1 MFDYAELGFKS
12 IEKAEKFINGANQ
25 LWYLWIRSEDTIT
38 MYFFADIIEKLYKEK
53 YITKNDLYELS
64 EQEIINIIK
73 NCPDKKLSNLFKEF
87 MKCNTFVDCEEY
99 RKDKFI
105 VEGIKM
111 LEEAINENASIDLIV
126 IREGMDLSNLIS
138 NVIPK
143 NNIDSGMKSKNIIDA
158 ISKIKSITVTEKVF
172 DTLTDVVSPQGVLA
186 VINKRGII
194 NQATENNNASE
205 IGDKIKETE
214 NVKIDTTADYIL
226 ALDGIQD
233 PGNLGTI
240 IRTADSANLK
250 QIIVSKNTVDAYS
263 PKVIRSTM
271 GAIYRV
277 NIIGVENLEVILK
290 NLQKD
295 GFKVVV
301 TSLDTNNSIYD
312 ISYNKSI
319 VVIGNEANGV
329 SKEVQE
335 LADERVK
342 IPMLGK
348 TESLN
353 AAVATGIMIYEYVR
367 RKNETSSTKS

>member
-1 MFDYAELGFKS
+1 MIISSKDNEIVK
-12 IEKAEKFINGANQ
+12 E
-25 LWYLWIRSEDTIT
+25 IR
-38 MYFFADIIEKLYKEK
+38 KLKEK
-53 YITKNDLYELS
+53 K
-64 EQEIINIIK
+64 
-73 NCPDKKLSNLFKEF
+73 
-87 MKCNTFVDCEEY
+87 Y

-111 LEEAINENASIDLIV
+111 LEEAISENASIDLIV
-126 IREGMDLSNLIS
+126 IREGIDLKGTISNLFE
-138 NVIPK
+138 K
-143 NNIDSGMKSKNIIDA
+143 NNNCEAKNKNVLDK
-158 ISKIKSITVTEKVF
+158 ISKTITVTENVF
-172 DTLTDVVSPQGVLA
+172 NTLTDVVSPQGVLA
-186 VINKRGII
+186 VINK
-194 NQATENNNASE
+194 NKKSTELESDTKEEVILN
-205 IGDKIKETE
+205 DKDA
-214 NVKIDTTADYIL
+214 NVKKIDIVNNKINMSADYII

-277 NIIGVENLEVILK
+277 HIIEVENLEVTLK
-290 NLQKD
+290 DLQKG

-301 TSLDTNNSIYD
+301 TSLDTKNSIYD

-335 LADERVK
+335 LANEKVK

-367 RKNETSSTKS
+367 RKNETNSTKS

>member
-1 MFDYAELGFKS
+1 MIISSKDNEIVK
-12 IEKAEKFINGANQ
+12 E
-25 LWYLWIRSEDTIT
+25 IR
-38 MYFFADIIEKLYKEK
+38 KLKEK
-53 YITKNDLYELS
+53 K
-64 EQEIINIIK
+64 
-73 NCPDKKLSNLFKEF
+73 
-87 MKCNTFVDCEEY
+87 Y

-138 NVIPK
+138 NVLYK
-143 NNIDSGMKSKNIIDA
+143 NDADSGVKSKNIIDA

-186 VINKRGII
+186 VINKRENGII

-214 NVKIDTTADYIL
+214 NVKINTTTDYIL

-277 NIIGVENLEVILK
+277 NIIEVENLEWTLK
-290 NLQKD
+290 DLQKD

-335 LADERVK
+335 LANERVK

-353 AAVATGIMIYEYVR
+353 ASVATGIMIYEYVR
-367 RKNETSSTKS
+367 RKNETNSTKS

>member
-1 MFDYAELGFKS
+1 MIISSKDNEIVK
-12 IEKAEKFINGANQ
+12 E
-25 LWYLWIRSEDTIT
+25 IR
-38 MYFFADIIEKLYKEK
+38 KLKEK
-53 YITKNDLYELS
+53 K
-64 EQEIINIIK
+64 
-73 NCPDKKLSNLFKEF
+73 
-87 MKCNTFVDCEEY
+87 Y

-138 NVIPK
+138 NILYK
-143 NNIDSGMKSKNIIDA
+143 NDADSGVKSKNIIDA

-186 VINKRGII
+186 VINKRENGII

-214 NVKIDTTADYIL
+214 NVKIDTTTDYIL
-226 ALDGIQD
+226 ALEGIQD

-277 NIIGVENLEVILK
+277 NIIEVENLEWTLK
-290 NLQKD
+290 DLQKD

-335 LADERVK
+335 LANERVK

>member
-1 MFDYAELGFKS
+1 MIISSKDNEMVK
-12 IEKAEKFINGANQ
+12 E
-25 LWYLWIRSEDTIT
+25 IR
-38 MYFFADIIEKLYKEK
+38 KLKEK
-53 YITKNDLYELS
+53 K
-64 EQEIINIIK
+64 
-73 NCPDKKLSNLFKEF
+73 
-87 MKCNTFVDCEEY
+87 Y

-126 IREGMDLSNLIS
+126 IREGMDLRSVIS
-138 NVIPK
+138 NVLPK
-143 NNIDSGMKSKNIIDA
+143 NNADSGMKSKNVLDV
-158 ISKIKSITVTEKVF
+158 ISKIKNITVTEKVF

-186 VINKRGII
+186 VINKKDDII
-194 NQATENNNASE
+194 KQATEKNNVSK

-214 NVKIDTTADYIL
+214 NSKIDTTADYIL

-277 NIIGVENLEVILK
+277 NIIEVENLEVTLK
-290 NLQKD
+290 DLQKD

-335 LADERVK
+335 LANEKVK

-367 RKNETSSTKS
+367 KILKNNWLCWKIIV

>member
-1 MFDYAELGFKS
+1 MIISSKDNEIVK
-12 IEKAEKFINGANQ
+12 E
-25 LWYLWIRSEDTIT
+25 IR
-38 MYFFADIIEKLYKEK
+38 KLKEK
-53 YITKNDLYELS
+53 K
-64 EQEIINIIK
+64 
-73 NCPDKKLSNLFKEF
+73 
-87 MKCNTFVDCEEY
+87 Y
-99 RKDKFI
+99 RKNKFI

-111 LEEAINENASIDLIV
+111 LEEAISENASIDLIV
-126 IREGMDLSNLIS
+126 IREGIDLRNLIS
-138 NVIPK
+138 NILYK
-143 NNIDSGMKSKNIIDA
+143 NDADSGVKSKNIIDA

-186 VINKRGII
+186 VINKRENGII
-194 NQATENNNASE
+194 NQATENNNAFE

-214 NVKIDTTADYIL
+214 NVKIDTTTDYIL

-277 NIIGVENLEVILK
+277 NIIEVENLEVTLK
-290 NLQKD
+290 DLQKD

-335 LADERVK
+335 LANERVK

>member
-1 MFDYAELGFKS
+1 MIISSKDNEIVK
-12 IEKAEKFINGANQ
+12 E
-25 LWYLWIRSEDTIT
+25 IR
-38 MYFFADIIEKLYKEK
+38 KLKEK
-53 YITKNDLYELS
+53 K
-64 EQEIINIIK
+64 
-73 NCPDKKLSNLFKEF
+73 
-87 MKCNTFVDCEEY
+87 Y
-99 RKDKFI
+99 RKNKFI

-111 LEEAINENASIDLIV
+111 LEEAISENASIDLIV

-138 NVIPK
+138 NILYK
-143 NNIDSGMKSKNIIDA
+143 NDADSGVKSKNIIDA

-186 VINKRGII
+186 VINKRENGII
-194 NQATENNNASE
+194 NQATENNNVFE

-214 NVKIDTTADYIL
+214 NVKIDTTTDYIL

-277 NIIGVENLEVILK
+277 NIIEVENLEWTLK
-290 NLQKD
+290 DLQKD

-335 LADERVK
+335 LANERVK

>member
-1 MFDYAELGFKS
+1 MIISSKDNEIVK
-12 IEKAEKFINGANQ
+12 E
-25 LWYLWIRSEDTIT
+25 IR
-38 MYFFADIIEKLYKEK
+38 KLKEK
-53 YITKNDLYELS
+53 K
-64 EQEIINIIK
+64 
-73 NCPDKKLSNLFKEF
+73 
-87 MKCNTFVDCEEY
+87 Y
-99 RKDKFI
+99 RKNKFI

-111 LEEAINENASIDLIV
+111 LEEAISENASIDLIV
-126 IREGMDLSNLIS
+126 IREGIDLKGTISNLFE
-138 NVIPK
+138 K
-143 NNIDSGMKSKNIIDA
+143 NNNCEAKNKNVLDK
-158 ISKIKSITVTEKVF
+158 ISKTITVTENVF
-172 DTLTDVVSPQGVLA
+172 NTLTDVVSPQGVLA
-186 VINKRGII
+186 VINK
-194 NQATENNNASE
+194 NKKSTELESDTKEEVILN
-205 IGDKIKETE
+205 DKDA
-214 NVKIDTTADYIL
+214 NVKKIDIVNNKINMSADYII

-277 NIIGVENLEVILK
+277 HIIEVENLEVTLK
-290 NLQKD
+290 DLQKG

-301 TSLDTNNSIYD
+301 TSLDTKNSIYD

-329 SKEVQE
+329 SKEVQA

>member
-1 MFDYAELGFKS
+1 MIISSKDNEIVK
-12 IEKAEKFINGANQ
+12 E
-25 LWYLWIRSEDTIT
+25 IR
-38 MYFFADIIEKLYKEK
+38 KLKEK
-53 YITKNDLYELS
+53 K
-64 EQEIINIIK
+64 
-73 NCPDKKLSNLFKEF
+73 
-87 MKCNTFVDCEEY
+87 Y

-138 NVIPK
+138 NVLYK
-143 NNIDSGMKSKNIIDA
+143 NDADSGVKSKNIIDA

-186 VINKRGII
+186 VINKRENGII

-214 NVKIDTTADYIL
+214 NVKIDTTTDYIL

-250 QIIVSKNTVDAYS
+250 QLIVSKNTVDAYS

-277 NIIGVENLEVILK
+277 NIIEVENLEWTLK
-290 NLQKD
+290 DLQKD

-335 LADERVK
+335 LANERVK

-353 AAVATGIMIYEYVR
+353 ASVATGIMIYEYVR
-367 RKNETSSTKS
+367 RKNETNSTKS

>member
-1 MFDYAELGFKS
+1 MIISSKDNEIVK
-12 IEKAEKFINGANQ
+12 E
-25 LWYLWIRSEDTIT
+25 IR
-38 MYFFADIIEKLYKEK
+38 KLKEK
-53 YITKNDLYELS
+53 K
-64 EQEIINIIK
+64 
-73 NCPDKKLSNLFKEF
+73 
-87 MKCNTFVDCEEY
+87 Y

-138 NVIPK
+138 NVLYK
-143 NNIDSGMKSKNIIDA
+143 NDADSGVKSKNIIDA

-186 VINKRGII
+186 VINKRENGII

-214 NVKIDTTADYIL
+214 NVKIDTTTDYIL

-250 QIIVSKNTVDAYS
+250 QLIVSKNTVDAYS

-277 NIIGVENLEVILK
+277 NIIEVENLEWTLK
-290 NLQKD
+290 DLQKD

-301 TSLDTNNSIYD
+301 TSLDTKKSIYD
-312 ISYNKSI
+312 ISYDKSI

-335 LADERVK
+335 LANERVK

-353 AAVATGIMIYEYVR
+353 ASVATGIMIYEYVR
-367 RKNETSSTKS
+367 RKNETNSTKS

>member
-1 MFDYAELGFKS
+1 MIISSKDNEMVK
-12 IEKAEKFINGANQ
+12 E
-25 LWYLWIRSEDTIT
+25 IR
-38 MYFFADIIEKLYKEK
+38 KLKEK
-53 YITKNDLYELS
+53 K
-64 EQEIINIIK
+64 
-73 NCPDKKLSNLFKEF
+73 
-87 MKCNTFVDCEEY
+87 Y

-126 IREGMDLSNLIS
+126 IREGMDLRSVIS
-138 NVIPK
+138 NVLPK
-143 NNIDSGMKSKNIIDA
+143 NNADSGMKSKNVLDV
-158 ISKIKSITVTEKVF
+158 ISKIKNITVTEKVF

-186 VINKRGII
+186 VINKKDDII
-194 NQATENNNASE
+194 KQATENNNVSK
-205 IGDKIKETE
+205 IDDKIKETE
-214 NVKIDTTADYIL
+214 NSKIDTTADYIL

-233 PGNLGTI
+233 PGNLGAI

-277 NIIGVENLEVILK
+277 NIIEVENLEVTLK
-290 NLQKD
+290 DLQKYD
-295 GFKVVV
+295 FKVVV

-335 LADERVK
+335 LANEKVK

-367 RKNETSSTKS
+367 KILKNNWLCWKIIV

>member
-1 MFDYAELGFKS
+1 M
-12 IEKAEKFINGANQ
+12 
-25 LWYLWIRSEDTIT
+25 
-38 MYFFADIIEKLYKEK
+38 
-53 YITKNDLYELS
+53 
-64 EQEIINIIK
+64 
-73 NCPDKKLSNLFKEF
+73 
-87 MKCNTFVDCEEY
+87 
-99 RKDKFI
+99 
-105 VEGIKM
+105 
-111 LEEAINENASIDLIV
+111 
-126 IREGMDLSNLIS
+126 
-138 NVIPK
+138 
-143 NNIDSGMKSKNIIDA
+143 NIDK
-158 ISKIKSITVTEKVF
+158 
-172 DTLTDVVSPQGVLA
+172 
-186 VINKRGII
+186 
-194 NQATENNNASE
+194 
-205 IGDKIKETE
+205 
-214 NVKIDTTADYIL
+214 TADYIL

-277 NIIGVENLEVILK
+277 NIIEVEDLLETLK
-290 NLQKD
+290 DLQKG

-312 ISYNKSI
+312 ISYNKSV

-335 LADERVK
+335 LANEKVK

-353 AAVATGIMIYEYVR
+353 ASVATGIMIYEYVR
-367 RKNETSSTKS
+367 RNFQLGTVLK

>member
-1 MFDYAELGFKS
+1 MIISSKDNEMVK
-12 IEKAEKFINGANQ
+12 E
-25 LWYLWIRSEDTIT
+25 IR
-38 MYFFADIIEKLYKEK
+38 KLKEK
-53 YITKNDLYELS
+53 K
-64 EQEIINIIK
+64 
-73 NCPDKKLSNLFKEF
+73 
-87 MKCNTFVDCEEY
+87 Y

-138 NVIPK
+138 NVLYK
-143 NNIDSGMKSKNIIDA
+143 NDADSGVKSKNIIDA

-186 VINKRGII
+186 VINKRENGII

-214 NVKIDTTADYIL
+214 NVKIDTTTDYIL

-250 QIIVSKNTVDAYS
+250 QLIVSKNTVDAYS

-277 NIIGVENLEVILK
+277 NIIEVENLEWTLK
-290 NLQKD
+290 DLQKD
-295 GFKVVV
+295 GFIVVV

-335 LADERVK
+335 LANERVK

-353 AAVATGIMIYEYVR
+353 ASVATGIMIYEYVR
-367 RKNETSSTKS
+367 KILKNN

>member
-1 MFDYAELGFKS
+1 MIISSKDNEIVK
-12 IEKAEKFINGANQ
+12 E
-25 LWYLWIRSEDTIT
+25 IR
-38 MYFFADIIEKLYKEK
+38 KLKEK
-53 YITKNDLYELS
+53 K
-64 EQEIINIIK
+64 
-73 NCPDKKLSNLFKEF
+73 
-87 MKCNTFVDCEEY
+87 Y
-99 RKDKFI
+99 RKNKFI

-111 LEEAINENASIDLIV
+111 LEEAISENASIDLIV

-138 NVIPK
+138 NILYK
-143 NNIDSGMKSKNIIDA
+143 NDADSGVKSKNIIDA

-186 VINKRGII
+186 VINKRENGII

-214 NVKIDTTADYIL
+214 NVKINTTTDYIL

-277 NIIGVENLEVILK
+277 NIIEVENLEWTLK
-290 NLQKD
+290 DLQKD

-335 LADERVK
+335 LANERVK

-353 AAVATGIMIYEYVR
+353 ASVATGIMIYEYVR
-367 RKNETSSTKS
+367 KILKNN

>member
-1 MFDYAELGFKS
+1 MIISSKDNEIVK
-12 IEKAEKFINGANQ
+12 E
-25 LWYLWIRSEDTIT
+25 IR
-38 MYFFADIIEKLYKEK
+38 KLKEK
-53 YITKNDLYELS
+53 K
-64 EQEIINIIK
+64 
-73 NCPDKKLSNLFKEF
+73 
-87 MKCNTFVDCEEY
+87 Y

-126 IREGMDLSNLIS
+126 IKEGIDLKGTISNLFE
-138 NVIPK
+138 K
-143 NNIDSGMKSKNIIDA
+143 NNNCEAKNKNVLDK
-158 ISKIKSITVTEKVF
+158 ISKTITVTENVF
-172 DTLTDVVSPQGVLA
+172 NTLTDVVSPQGVLA
-186 VINKRGII
+186 VINK
-194 NQATENNNASE
+194 NKKSTELDSDTKEEVILN
-205 IGDKIKETE
+205 DKDA
-214 NVKIDTTADYIL
+214 NVKKIDIVNNKINMSADYII

-277 NIIGVENLEVILK
+277 NVIEAENLTETLK
-290 NLQKD
+290 KLQNK

-301 TSLDTNNSIYD
+301 TSLDTNTGIYD
-312 ISYNKSI
+312 ISYNKSV

-329 SKEVQE
+329 SKEIQE
-335 LADERVK
+335 LADEKVK

-353 AAVATGIMIYEYVR
+353 ASVATGIMIYEYVR
-367 RKNETSSTKS
+367 RKI

>member
-1 MFDYAELGFKS
+1 MIFSLKGSKIIISSKDNEIVK
-12 IEKAEKFINGANQ
+12 E
-25 LWYLWIRSEDTIT
+25 IR
-38 MYFFADIIEKLYKEK
+38 KLKEK
-53 YITKNDLYELS
+53 K
-64 EQEIINIIK
+64 
-73 NCPDKKLSNLFKEF
+73 
-87 MKCNTFVDCEEY
+87 Y

-138 NVIPK
+138 NVLYK
-143 NNIDSGMKSKNIIDA
+143 NDADSGVKSKNIIDA

-186 VINKRGII
+186 VINKRENGII

-214 NVKIDTTADYIL
+214 NVKIDTTTDYIL

-250 QIIVSKNTVDAYS
+250 QLIVSKNTVDAYS

-277 NIIGVENLEVILK
+277 NIIEVENLEWTLK
-290 NLQKD
+290 DLQKD

-335 LADERVK
+335 LANERVK

-353 AAVATGIMIYEYVR
+353 ASVATGIMIYEYVR
-367 RKNETSSTKS
+367 KILKNN

>member
-1 MFDYAELGFKS
+1 MIISSKDNEIVK
-12 IEKAEKFINGANQ
+12 E
-25 LWYLWIRSEDTIT
+25 IR
-38 MYFFADIIEKLYKEK
+38 KLKEK
-53 YITKNDLYELS
+53 K
-64 EQEIINIIK
+64 
-73 NCPDKKLSNLFKEF
+73 
-87 MKCNTFVDCEEY
+87 Y
-99 RKDKFI
+99 RKNKFI

-138 NVIPK
+138 NILYK
-143 NNIDSGMKSKNIIDA
+143 NDADSGVKSKNIIDA

-186 VINKRGII
+186 VINKRENGII
-194 NQATENNNASE
+194 NQATENNNAFE

-214 NVKIDTTADYIL
+214 NVKIDTTTDYIL

-277 NIIGVENLEVILK
+277 NIIEVENLEVTLK
-290 NLQKD
+290 DLQKD

-335 LADERVK
+335 LANERVK